1 MNLEVLCVLEQSFI
15 NINRWQLKQVNKQLN
30 EVKDVNTETEWKI
43 DTDNA
48 VLEGSNPNSAHT
60 QW

>member
-1 MNLEVLCVLEQSFI
+1 VCVGTKFYQY
-15 NINRWQLKQVNKQLN
+15 QPVTVKTQVNKQSS

-60 QW
+60 Q